1 MKTVDIR
8 LKLPDQLARQAAD
21 AGLLSEQAIEG
32 LIEDALRRQAGRQL
46 LDAMERLRAANV
58 PPLTDEE
65 IAAEV
70 AAVRQRRQ
78 RE

>member
-8 LKLPDQLARQAAD
+8 LRLPDQLARQAAD

-70 AAVRQRRQ
+70 AAVRHRRQ

>member
-70 AAVRQRRQ
+70 AAVRHRRQ